1 MVIGI
6 NKDQAI
12 DILNIVLCISAKDGV
27 LSDTEIEL
35 SRTEFSSFF
44 NEQISIEQMDGIVD
58 DFFNSDKQIEDY
70 LNKIKENE
78 LKIPVLRLS
87 IIGASSDGLD
97 VRENMALQKAIYFW
111 NYNLEEILNDRSW
124 TSAQT
129 KKWNKDTS

>member
-27 LSDTEIEL
+27 LSDTQIEL

-111 NYNLEEILNDRSW
+111 NYNLEEILNDRS
-124 TSAQT
+124 
-129 KKWNKDTS
+129 

>member
-111 NYNLEEILNDRSW
+111 NYNLEEILNDRS
-124 TSAQT
+124 
-129 KKWNKDTS
+129 